1 MRCLHDPIPQL
12 RELRGDVPELLNEI
26 GLRALART
34 PGARYPSAQ
43 DVRRDLETFIAQT
56 GMSASARE
64 LAEYVCQLAEDGAHL
79 PARGAADDPDA
90 DNTFDHEQDTRL
102 DS

>member
-1 MRCLHDPIPQL
+1 
-12 RELRGDVPELLNEI
+12 
-26 GLRALART
+26 
-34 PGARYPSAQ
+34 
-43 DVRRDLETFIAQT
+43 
-56 GMSASARE
+56 MSASARE

-90 DNTFDHEQDTRL
+90 DNTFDPEQDTRL